1 MRAPGRAF
9 QLQLQIFAIM
19 ADRVLMLFA
28 FYAFVS
34 FNSYGDSAKQR
45 TPSMQS
51 PAAAAAAVAG
61 GRKPQKHCRSV
72 QQPRCGAVAKQD
84 DRMALHC
91 IAVGSGGALQG
102 SRVHNSMQIYR
113 HVVLNT
119 LYTPKIH
126 DSHVKLE

>member
-1 MRAPGRAF
+1 MRAPGGAF

-61 GRKPQKHCRSV
+61 GRKPQKHCRSSV
-72 QQPRCGAVAKQD
+72 QQPRCGAVAKRD
-84 DRMALHC
+84 DCTALHGT
-91 IAVGSGGALQG
+91 AVGSGGALQV
-102 SRVHNSMQIYR
+102 RVS
-113 HVVLNT
+113 
-119 LYTPKIH
+119 P
-126 DSHVKLE
+126 